1 MKTKVKVLIKKLRML
16 LMIFSLILVLVNCSE
31 RIDIELDT
39 TYTRL
44 VVEGNITSDTIAH
57 WVRLTKSS
65 DYYGD
70 KPPPAVSN
78 AIVTIDDGFETITLI
93 ESDDL
98 AGYYQ
103 TYDDYFGIPGR
114 TYELQ
119 IELKE
124 AINENKLYTATC
136 EMKPVS
142 PIDSIRLEY
151 REKYEVWEV
160 QIFALE
166 PPTVDFYTFHI
177 IKNGKMITD
186 TITEIGIS
194 DDRFFNGHYT
204 NGAPVYYLREEKS
217 DEAVNP
223 GDTITLMMSGI
234 TKEYYNF
241 VIELM
246 DETFEFRNPMFS
258 GPPANISTNISNDAV
273 GFFSVYSTTYSTTI
287 FSGP

>member
-1 MKTKVKVLIKKLRML
+1 MAGCT
-16 LMIFSLILVLVNCSE
+16 E
-31 RIDIELDT
+31 RIDIDLGT

-44 VVEGNITSDTIAH
+44 VVEGHITSDTLAH

-78 AIVTIDDGFETITLI
+78 ALITINDGFEIITLH
-93 ESDDL
+93 ENDTL
-98 AGYYQ
+98 TGYYQ
-103 TYDDYFGIPGR
+103 TSEDYYGIPGR

-119 IELKE
+119 IELEE
-124 AINENKLYTATC
+124 AINENKFYTATC
-136 EMKPVS
+136 EMKPVA

-160 QIFALE
+160 LIYAFE
-166 PPTVDFYTFHI
+166 PSTVDFYTFHI

-194 DDRFFNGHYT
+194 DDRFFSGNYT
-204 NGAPVYYLREEKS
+204 YGAPVYYLQEENP

-246 DETFEFRNPMFS
+246 DETFEFRNPLFS
-258 GPPANISTNISNDAV
+258 GPPANVSTNISNGAV
-273 GFFSVYSTTYSTTI
+273 GFFAAYSNTYSSTVYQ
-287 FSGP
+287 GP